1 MLALEVHVMVVMVV
15 VMPPP
20 MMMVVVVMMVVVG
33 HDHDLRHLVSGEGF
47 LLLREPGVVGL

>member
-1 MLALEVHVMVVMVV
+1 MLALEVHVMVL

-20 MMMVVVVMMVVVG
+20 MMMVVVG
-33 HDHDLRHLVSGEGF
+33 HDHDLRHLVSGNGF